1 MPRSRAIRER
11 GARASQ
17 GSARRREIGSPKQL
31 LLVIREKDDL
41 AVSIRPRRI
50 YSFRRTCTMVGTFI
64 NLVLSMVGIANLEE
78 AAAEM
83 IPVFLDALVLVMRKG
98 FS

>member
-1 MPRSRAIRER
+1 
-11 GARASQ
+11 
-17 GSARRREIGSPKQL
+17 
-31 LLVIREKDDL
+31 
-41 AVSIRPRRI
+41 
-50 YSFRRTCTMVGTFI
+50 MVGTFI

-83 IPVFLDALVLVMRKG
+83 TPVFRDALVLVMRKG

>member
-11 GARASQ
+11 EARASQ

-50 YSFRRTCTMVGTFI
+50 YSFRSHLYYGRDIHQPCAEYGGH
-64 NLVLSMVGIANLEE
+64 SKSRRG
-78 AAAEM
+78 AAEM

>member
-11 GARASQ
+11 EARASQ

-31 LLVIREKDDL
+31 LLVIREKDGL

-64 NLVLSMVGIANLEE
+64 NLALSMVGIANLEE

-83 IPVFLDALVLVMRKG
+83 TPVFLDALVLVMRKG